1 MNNLL
6 TYIINDKLELKTEQ
20 VPLSKR
26 DEYITKSIDIGV
38 LWLTVNVLNNPNKFK
53 TYEAKINHLQEK
65 IINNKVY
72 TLDYNRIIINTTYYW
87 LKIINTVEEQTL
99 KMNKE
104 LDVISKTYG
113 TDLNINPNEYIMV
126 EISPGIYH
134 NFVKVRYNH
143 NYDYLPYNQV
153 SKILCNK

>member
-134 NFVKVRYNH
+134 NFVKVRH
-143 NYDYLPYNQV
+143 DDHYDYLPYNQV